1 MEYGSNYLW
10 LGGLCPATVST
21 QVIKSLRFG
30 GQEMRWVGLLVL
42 LLFCRLSLCQTPD
55 DQPSLEVT
63 MNWLIK
69 NLHAAKSE
77 VTTETVALDKN
88 GKPKGKIREDHIRGY
103 VLATNAHGCDL
114 TITSQMVWNLD
125 LAKISVDTIPM
136 GRVAVTMETVPR
148 EAPDAS
154 KHVTFIPASSIH
166 IYLTAQSALIRDA
179 ITTHL
184 IDNSVQDTTT
194 VNPTKRATIELDDAE
209 LAPRLVKALQHA
221 AQICSK
227 IPAPSEPF

>member
-1 MEYGSNYLW
+1 MRAVGFLLPLLICQ
-10 LGGLCPATVST
+10 LG
-21 QVIKSLRFG
+21 F
-30 GQEMRWVGLLVL
+30 
-42 LLFCRLSLCQTPD
+42 CQTV
-55 DQPSLEVT
+55 DQPTLEVT

-69 NLHAAKSE
+69 NLRAAKTE
-77 VTTETVALDKN
+77 VTTETVSLDKN
-88 GKPKGKIREDHIRGY
+88 NKPKGKIREDHIRGSI
-103 VLATNAHGCDL
+103 LAANARGCDL

-125 LAKISVDTIPM
+125 LAKMSVDTIPM
-136 GRVAVTMETVPR
+136 GRVAVTMETVMR

-166 IYLTAQSALIRDA
+166 IYLTAEKASIRDE

-194 VNPTKRATIELDDAE
+194 VNPLKRATIELDDAE

-221 AQICSK
+221 AEICSK
-227 IPAPSEPF
+227 IPGPPPEPF